1 MTRYASL
8 SSMIADT
15 PASLSAFYCP
25 LADINKN
32 RRQPYSVAENA
43 GHQTSAQSWGT
54 GRAVSR
60 IPRVGGGGTHRSGQG
75 AFGNMCR
82 KGRMFAPTKVFRRWH
97 RKVNVNQ
104 RRYAIVSALAA
115 SAVPALVMARG
126 HRIDAVPEVPLV
138 VSGLEGIAKT
148 QAAIKALE
156 GIGAGADVDR
166 ARESKTLRAGH
177 GKARGRRF
185 VSRRGPLVIHTGA
198 AEGLE
203 IAFRNIPG
211 VDLVHVDRLNLLQ
224 LAPGGHLGRFC
235 VWTQGAFERLQ
246 GLFGSVDQASTEKAG
261 YSLPRAAMANAD
273 LARLINSAEVQ
284 AVVRPAV
291 KGRRIAG
298 DQKKNPLT
306 NFKALVKLNP
316 YAAAVRKSEV
326 EAQAARAAAKAKG
339 KKARKIAT
347 STRHSSERR
356 KASAAKL
363 RALRSEE
370 FVRPQDA

>member
-1 MTRYASL
+1 M
-8 SSMIADT
+8 
-15 PASLSAFYCP
+15 
-25 LADINKN
+25 
-32 RRQPYSVAENA
+32 
-43 GHQTSAQSWGT
+43 
-54 GRAVSR
+54 SR

-82 KGRMFAPTKVFRRWH
+82 KGRMFAPTKIFRRWH

-138 VSGLEGIAKT
+138 ISGLESISKT

-156 GIGAGADVDR
+156 GVGAGADVER
-166 ARESKTLRAGH
+166 ARDSKTMRAGH

-185 VSRRGPLVIHTGA
+185 VMRRGPLVIHAGA

-203 IAFRNIPG
+203 LAFRNIPG

-235 VWTQGAFERLQ
+235 VWTQAAFERLQ
-246 GLFGSVDQASTEKAG
+246 GLFGSVTEASTEKAG
-261 YSLPRAAMANAD
+261 YTLPRAPMANAD

-284 AVVRPAV
+284 AVVRPAI

-298 DQKKNPLT
+298 DLKKNPLT
-306 NFKALVKLNP
+306 NHAALVKLNP
-316 YAAAVRKSEV
+316 YAAFVRKSEV
-326 EAQAARAAAKAKG
+326 AAQAARADAKAKG
-339 KKARKIAT
+339 KKAAKKAVTTTRTSSARRNASSAKI
-347 STRHSSERR
+347 
-356 KASAAKL
+356 
-363 RALRSEE
+363 RALKSEE
-370 FVRPQDA
+370 FVRPNDA